1 MDPLSFLA
9 HLLPLVMLAAVIGL
23 DVVSFPQAMVSRPIV
38 AASLAG
44 AFFGAPLAGLV
55 CGAALECL
63 ALEALPFGASRY
75 PEWGSAA
82 VVAGAIAA
90 QGADPTSLPPA
101 GAFAVAVSVGIAT
114 AWLGGWSMVQHRK
127 LIASFARPRLDQ
139 LAEGHRRTVV
149 GLQVFGLSLDLLR
162 GALVSLVAY
171 VPGRWLAAW
180 CNAHWSLP
188 ANVTRA
194 VVVTIVAAVAVS
206 AVWKDFHAITGTR
219 RLFLLSLAVG
229 TALVV
234 IGA

>member
-1 MDPLSFLA
+1 MEPIALLTD
-9 HLLPLVMLAAVIGL
+9 LLPLVLLAGVIGL
-23 DVVSFPQAMVSRPIV
+23 DVVSFPQAMFSRPIV
-38 AASLAG
+38 AATIAG
-44 AFFGAPLAGLV
+44 AFFGAPIAGLV

-82 VVAGAIAA
+82 VVAGAVAA

-114 AWLGGWSMVQHRK
+114 AWLGGWSMVQHRR
-127 LIASFARPRLDQ
+127 LIARFARPRLDQ

-149 GLQVFGLSLDLLR
+149 GLQVFGMTVDLLR
-162 GALVSLVAY
+162 GALVGLVAF
-171 VPGRWLAAW
+171 VPARWFAAW
-180 CNAHWSLP
+180 CNANWTVP
-188 ANVTRA
+188 ADVTRA

-206 AVWKDFHAITGTR
+206 AVWKDFHAISGTR

-234 IGA
+234 VRA